1 MTNKSDSSITRE
13 DVQQLDRE
21 RRGGQMLERVVEL
34 LGREPQLLIAMT
46 DTWEKINS
54 TMDWMGL
61 NEAQKRAMK
70 REITVH
76 TTRALILLD
85 HAHRRLWADLL
96 PDDPNAGDHDAE

>member
-1 MTNKSDSSITRE
+1 MINKSDSSITRE

-21 RRGGQMLERVVEL
+21 RGDGQMLERVVEL

-46 DTWEKINS
+46 DTWEKLNS
-54 TMDWMGL
+54 TMDWLGL

-76 TTRALILLD
+76 TTRALVLLD
-85 HAHRRLWADLL
+85 QAHRRLWADLL
-96 PDDPNAGDHDAE
+96 PDDPNEGVENAE